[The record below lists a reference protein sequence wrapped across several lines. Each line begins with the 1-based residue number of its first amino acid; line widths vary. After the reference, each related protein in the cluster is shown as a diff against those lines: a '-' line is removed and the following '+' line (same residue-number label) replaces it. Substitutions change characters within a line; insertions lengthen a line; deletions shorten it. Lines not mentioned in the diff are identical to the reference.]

1 MSLSEIRNVVLLFSN
16 PVWSG
21 GSTVPTTIIRNIS
34 SDSSQLA
41 YEERLKSNIT
51 TLTTTNAD
59 TLDGI
64 IQGLLYVPE
73 IRSNPSCNSEQYD
86 FLPRNVTRRTDL
98 PPANY
103 NLIAFAP
110 WFSIECT
117 KAYLT
122 SARRDPIRAF
132 IFYKPNNSSN
142 KPQDVDSPVWNLDDD
157 GLWQRMN
164 PFPIFAVSGQEGQK
178 ITTKLSHYSGNVTEI
193 PHSDEIQRIYGP
205 NPRDYVRIWTELA
218 MERRSNGPALWA
230 YFLIVIGALLL
241 IVGSVSLTM
250 HLIQRRRRSSLRR
263 RVESGEVDLEAMGI
277 KRVVVPA
284 DHVKSFP
291 LFTYQSEPDVMS
303 APPTPMGPG
312 AGSLAPRSV
321 RSSRRQR
328 RADQAAVSDAASQ
341 FGGRSVRSLRSKRSS
356 VAASVDT
363 TATND
368 QPKCQ
373 ICLDTFEH
381 RVSIIREMACGHIFH
396 PECIDEYL
404 IKNSSLCPI
413 CMQNMLPAG
422 YSPRITNAMVR
433 RERNLRRLRHRVNI
447 DDFSFE
453 SGFTKMNKFKR
464 LFTSSSNEETP
475 PEIQHVPLTPVQKPK
490 TPPQPTETREPA
502 IPEEDVPVSTNTPDA
517 VSTPSN
523 DEQAGTSIPK
533 PPPPTKPP
541 KPRTRKTRPRALNL
555 LPTQPEDGELKA
567 PQAVGRKSPSSFARQ
582 RMREIAHR
590 NAPFDDPDRQ
600 PAWRVVVN
608 KVFPGLT

>member
-21 GSTVPTTIIRNIS
+21 GSTIPTTIIRNIS
-34 SDSSQLA
+34 SQTSQLA

-51 TLTTTNAD
+51 TLTTTNAE
-59 TLDGI
+59 TLNGVI
-64 IQGLLYVPE
+64 TGLLYVPE
-73 IRSNPSCNSEQYD
+73 IRNNPECASQQYD
-86 FLPRNVTRRTDL
+86 FIPRNVTRRSDL
-98 PPANY
+98 PPVNY
-103 NLIAFAP
+103 PLVAFAP

-117 KAYLT
+117 KAYLA

-142 KPQDVDSPVWNLDDD
+142 KPQDVDSPVWNLDDN

-178 ITTKLSHYSGNVTEI
+178 ITTKLSHYSGNISEV
-193 PHSDEIQRIYGP
+193 PHGDEIQSIYST
-205 NPRDYVRIWTELA
+205 NPKDYVRIFTELT
-218 MERRSNGPALWA
+218 MEDRSTGPALWA

-241 IVGSVSLTM
+241 IFTSVSLAM
-250 HLIQRRRRSSLRR
+250 HLIQRRRRSSLRK

-277 KRVVVPA
+277 KRVVVPPE
-284 DHVKSFP
+284 HVKSFP
-291 LFTYQSEPDVMS
+291 LFTYQAEPDG
-303 APPTPMGPG
+303 PPTPMGPG
-312 AGSLAPRSV
+312 GGPLGSRSA
-321 RSSRRQR
+321 RASRRQR
-328 RADQAAVSDAASQ
+328 RAEQAAASDAASQ
-341 FGGRSVRSLRSKRSS
+341 VGGRSVRTLRSKRSS
-356 VAASVDT
+356 VACSVDT

-373 ICLDTFEH
+373 ICLDPFEH

-404 IKNSSLCPI
+404 TKNSSLCPI

-422 YSPRITNAMVR
+422 YSPKITNAMVR
-433 RERNLRRLRHRVNI
+433 RERNLRRLRQRINI
-447 DDFSFE
+447 DDASLE
-453 SGFTKMNKFKR
+453 SGYTKMDKLKR
-464 LFTSSSNEETP
+464 LFKSSSAEDSPSESSP
-475 PEIQHVPLTPVQKPK
+475 VALTPVQKPT
-490 TPPQPTETREPA
+490 TPPAPIDTRQES
-502 IPEEDVPVSTNTPDA
+502 IPEEGTASSPDSEA
-517 VSTPSN
+517 AITPSN
-523 DEQAGTSIPK
+523 DAQAGTSRPK
-533 PPPPTKPP
+533 PSPPSKPP

-567 PQAVGRKSPSSFARQ
+567 TQAVGRKSPSSFARQ

-590 NAPFDDPDRQ
+590 NAPIDDPDRQ
-600 PAWRVVVN
+600 SIWRAAVN

>member
-1 MSLSEIRNVVLLFSN
+1 MQ
-16 PVWSG
+16 
-21 GSTVPTTIIRNIS
+21 
-34 SDSSQLA
+34 SQLA

-59 TLDGI
+59 TLNGV

-73 IRSNPSCNSEQYD
+73 IRNNPECSSQQYD
-86 FLPRNVTRRTDL
+86 FIPRNVTRRNDL

-103 NLIAFAP
+103 NLVAFAP

-117 KAYLT
+117 KAYLA

-142 KPQDVDSPVWNLDDD
+142 KPQDVDSPVWNLDDN

-178 ITTKLSHYSGNVTEI
+178 ITTKLSHYSGNISEV
-193 PHSDEIQRIYGP
+193 PHGDKIEEVYGP
-205 NPRDYVRIWTELA
+205 NPKDYVRIWTELT
-218 MERRSNGPALWA
+218 MERHSSGPALWA

-241 IVGSVSLTM
+241 IFGSVSLTM
-250 HLIQRRRRSSLRR
+250 HLIQRRRRSSLRK

-284 DHVKSFP
+284 EHVKSFP
-291 LFTYQSEPDVMS
+291 LFTYQSEPDLMS
-303 APPTPMGPG
+303 APPTPIGPG
-312 AGSLAPRSV
+312 GASLGPRSV

-328 RADQAAVSDAASQ
+328 RADQAAASDAASQ
-341 FGGRSVRSLRSKRSS
+341 IGGRSVRSLRSKRSS
-356 VAASVDT
+356 VAGSADT

-373 ICLDTFEH
+373 ICLDPFEH
-381 RVSIIREMACGHIFH
+381 RVSIIREMACCHIFH

-433 RERNLRRLRHRVNI
+433 RERNLRRLRQRVNV
-447 DDFSFE
+447 DDASLE
-453 SGFTKMNKFKR
+453 SGYTKMDKLKR
-464 LFTSSSNEETP
+464 LFRASSAEDPPGET
-475 PEIQHVPLTPVQKPK
+475 QYVPLTPVQKPAA
-490 TPPQPTETREPA
+490 PQVPSETRQA
-502 IPEEDVPVSTNTPDA
+502 SIPEEG
-517 VSTPSN
+517 TPSSAGPQTALITPNN
-523 DEQAGTSIPK
+523 DEAGTSRPK
-533 PPPPTKPP
+533 APPPTKPP
-541 KPRTRKTRPRALNL
+541 KPRTRKTKPRALNL
-555 LPTQPEDGELKA
+555 MPTQPEDSELKA
-567 PQAVGRKSPSSFARQ
+567 TQAVGRKSPSSFARQ

-590 NAPFDDPDRQ
+590 NAPIDDPDRQ
-600 PAWRVVVN
+600 PRCKSSAH
-608 KVFPGLT
+608 LTLALRY

>member
-1 MSLSEIRNVVLLFSN
+1 MNHRLLFSN

-21 GSTVPTTIIRNIS
+21 GSTVPTTIVRNIS
-34 SDSSQLA
+34 SLSSQIA

-59 TLDGI
+59 TLDGV

-73 IRSNPSCNSEQYD
+73 IRSHPACNSQQYD
-86 FLPRNVTRRTDL
+86 FIPQNVTRRTDL

-142 KPQDVDSPVWNLDDD
+142 KPQDADSPVWNLDDN
-157 GLWQRMN
+157 GLWKRMN

-178 ITTKLSHYSGNVTEI
+178 ITTKLSHYSGNLTEI
-193 PHSDEIQRIYGP
+193 PHGEEIQKLYRP
-205 NPRDYVRIWTELA
+205 HPKDYVRIWTELT
-218 MERRSNGPALWA
+218 MERQSSGPDLWA

-241 IVGSVSLTM
+241 IFGSVSLTM
-250 HLIQRRRRSSLRR
+250 HLVQRRRRSSLKK

-291 LFTYQSEPDVMS
+291 LFTYQAEPDVTS
-303 APPTPMGPG
+303 APQTPMGPG
-312 AGSLAPRSV
+312 GGPHGSRSV
-321 RSSRRQR
+321 RPSRRQR
-328 RADQAAVSDAASQ
+328 RAEQAAISDAASQ
-341 FGGRSVRSLRSKRSS
+341 VGGMSVRSLRSKRSS
-356 VAASVDT
+356 VAGSVDT

-373 ICLDTFEH
+373 ICLDRFEH
-381 RVSIIREMACGHIFH
+381 RISIIREMACGHIFH

-404 IKNSSLCPI
+404 IKNSSLCPC

-433 RERNLRRLRHRVNI
+433 RERNLRRLRQRVNV
-447 DDFSFE
+447 DEVSLE
-453 SGFTKMNKFKR
+453 SGYTKMDKLKR
-464 LFTSSSNEETP
+464 LFRSSSADDTP
-475 PEIQHVPLTPVQKPK
+475 TDGHDVPLTPVQKPR
-490 TPPQPTETREPA
+490 TPDVPVETTRTP
-502 IPEEDVPVSTNTPDA
+502 IPEESALSTDNSQPA
-517 VSTPSN
+517 STPPN
-523 DEQAGTSIPK
+523 DEVGSTSAPRRPPVPK
-533 PPPPTKPP
+533 PPKSS
-541 KPRTRKTRPRALNL
+541 KPRTRKSRPRALSL
-555 LPTQPEDGELKA
+555 MPTQPEDSELKA
-567 PQAVGRKSPSSFARQ
+567 TQAVGRKSPSSFARQ

-600 PAWRVVVN
+600 PTWRVVVN

>member
-1 MSLSEIRNVVLLFSN
+1 M
-16 PVWSG
+16 
-21 GSTVPTTIIRNIS
+21 PTQ
-34 SDSSQLA
+34 SQLA
-41 YEERLKSNIT
+41 YEERLKSNVT

-59 TLDGI
+59 TLNGI

-73 IRSNPSCNSEQYD
+73 IRNDPECNSEQYD
-86 FLPRNVTRRTDL
+86 FIPRNITRRDDL

-110 WFSIECT
+110 WFSINCT
-117 KAYLT
+117 KAYLAA
-122 SARRDPIRAF
+122 ARRDPIRAF

-142 KPQDVDSPVWNLDDD
+142 KPQDVDSPVWNLDDN
-157 GLWQRMN
+157 GLWRRMN

-178 ITTKLSHYSGNVTEI
+178 ITTKLGAYSGNISEI
-193 PHSDEIQRIYGP
+193 PHGDEIQELYRP
-205 NPRDYVRIWTELA
+205 NDRDYVRIWTELS
-218 MERRSNGPALWA
+218 MERHSSGPALWA

-241 IVGSVSLTM
+241 IFGSVSLTM
-250 HLIQRRRRSSLRR
+250 HLVQRRRRSSLKR

-277 KRVVVPA
+277 KRVVVPS

-291 LFTYQSEPDVMS
+291 LYTYQSEPDMMS
-303 APPTPMGPG
+303 APPTPTGAAGGPM
-312 AGSLAPRSV
+312 APHSV

-328 RADQAAVSDAASQ
+328 RADQAAMSDAASQ

-356 VAASVDT
+356 VARSVDT

-381 RVSIIREMACGHIFH
+381 RISIIREMACGHIFH

-433 RERNLRRLRHRVNI
+433 RERNLRRLRQRVNV
-447 DDFSFE
+447 DDASLE
-453 SGFTKMNKFKR
+453 SGFTKLNKLKR
-464 LFTSSSNEETP
+464 LFRVSSSEDSS
-475 PEIQHVPLTPVQKPK
+475 PEFQPVPLTPVHKHRAPERNTDTAQETILEETTPSPAAAPQGDTS
-490 TPPQPTETREPA
+490 TPPIA
-502 IPEEDVPVSTNTPDA
+502 EEAST
-517 VSTPSN
+517 STP
-523 DEQAGTSIPK
+523 Q
-533 PPPPTKPP
+533 PPAPSRPP
-541 KPRTRKTRPRALNL
+541 KPRTRKTRPRALNF

-567 PQAVGRKSPSSFARQ
+567 TQAVGRKSPSSFARQ

-600 PAWRVVVN
+600 PRCKAALTLSQRKLTVTNIVLGRTVVN